1 MRGVRSGISA
11 GERCEHLSTGRESG
25 RDGNVGRNGAVRWAA
40 EWKDG
45 NGAGKGKKKKEEKK
59 TKRQK
64 KERKREKIRGKIRGK
79 KKKEKGGKGRKK
91 KRKNPRFEIFIE
103 RGGVNKR
110 ALTRT
115 APQRRWPPLFAGGR
129 AEITGADWM
138 RFAATL
144 NCCWGL
150 FLLFIVAGQKD

>member
-64 KERKREKIRGKIRGK
+64 KERKREK
-79 KKKEKGGKGRKK
+79 
-91 KRKNPRFEIFIE
+91 
-103 RGGVNKR
+103 
-110 ALTRT
+110 
-115 APQRRWPPLFAGGR
+115 
-129 AEITGADWM
+129 
-138 RFAATL
+138 
-144 NCCWGL
+144 
-150 FLLFIVAGQKD
+150 